1 MAICSVS
8 NVKIAGISAAIPEH
22 FRSRV
27 DDEAIFGKEVV
38 AKIQQHSGVLS
49 RPVTLSGLCA
59 SDLCFAAAERLLEN
73 LNWHRESI
81 DALIFVTQT
90 PDYVLPATS
99 CVLQERLGLTK
110 RCAAFDVNLGCSGYV
125 YGLWLAGQILAS
137 SSMGRVLLL
146 VGDTISR
153 IVSPM
158 DRAAAM
164 LFGDAGSATALEST
178 DDEAP
183 MLFELGTDGRGRDR
197 LIVPAG
203 SFRRPHTDLT
213 QRRTE
218 REGGAMRSDE
228 DLFMDGAEVFS
239 FAIREVAS
247 LIKNVLSHADWS
259 KESLDALILHQ
270 ANEFILQHLAKR
282 LGLPREKVP
291 STLENYGNTSSAS
304 IPLTMVV
311 SLGERL
317 KVSAQRLVLAGF
329 GVGWSWGA
337 VGLSCGPMS
346 IEGPLVVQD
355 EIIGKSEE
363 LRCD

>member
-1 MAICSVS
+1 MAICSVDK
-8 NVKIAGISAAIPEH
+8 VRIAGISVAIPEH

-27 DDEAIFGKEVV
+27 EDEAVFGKEIV
-38 AKIQQHSGVLS
+38 AKIQQHSGVLR
-49 RPVTLSGLCA
+49 RPATLSGLCT

-73 LNWHRESI
+73 LNWSRESV

-90 PDYVLPATS
+90 PDYLLPATS
-99 CVLQERLGLTK
+99 CVLQQRLGLAK
-110 RCAAFDVNLGCSGYV
+110 QCAAFDVNLGCSGYV

-137 SSMGRVLLL
+137 ASMRRVILL

-158 DRAAAM
+158 DRAAAL
-164 LFGDAGSATALEST
+164 LFGDAGTATALEKT
-178 DDEAP
+178 DDAAA
-183 MLFELGTDGRGRDR
+183 MAFELGTDGRGRDH

-203 SFRRPHTDLT
+203 SFRSPRTDFTLL
-213 QRRTE
+213 RTE
-218 REGGAMRSDE
+218 REGGNIRSDE

-239 FAIREVAS
+239 FTIREVAS
-247 LIKNVLSHADWS
+247 LIRSVLSQVGWS
-259 KESLDALILHQ
+259 KEFLDALVLHQ

-311 SLGERL
+311 SLGDRL
-317 KVSAQRLVLAGF
+317 KANAQRLVLAGF

-337 VGLSCGPMS
+337 VALSCGPVD
-346 IEGPLVVQD
+346 IIGPLRVA
-355 EIIGKSEE
+355 E
-363 LRCD
+363 

>member
-1 MAICSVS
+1 MATCSVC
-8 NVKIAGISAAIPEH
+8 NVRLAGISVAIPEH
-22 FRSRV
+22 FRSRAE
-27 DDEAIFGKEVV
+27 DEEDFGKEIV
-38 AKIQQHSGVLS
+38 AKIQQHSGVTR
-49 RPVTLSGLCA
+49 RPVSLNGLCA
-59 SDLCFAAAERLLEN
+59 SDLCFVAAERLLEN
-73 LNWHRESI
+73 LNWPRESV

-90 PDYVLPATS
+90 PDYLLPATS
-99 CVLQERLGLTK
+99 CVLQQRLSLAK

-125 YGLWLAGQILAS
+125 YGLWLAGQVLAS
-137 SSMGRVLLL
+137 AGMGRALLL

-158 DRAAAM
+158 DRASAM
-164 LFGDAGSATALEST
+164 LFGDAGSATALERT
-178 DDEAP
+178 DDASP
-183 MLFELGTDGRGRDR
+183 MLFELGSDGRGRDH

-203 SFRRPHTDLT
+203 SFRRPRTDLT

-218 REGGAMRSDE
+218 REGGAVRSDE

-239 FAIREVAS
+239 FAIREVTP
-247 LIKNVLSHADWS
+247 LIKSVLAQADWP
-259 KESLDALILHQ
+259 KESLDGLVLHQ

-282 LGLPREKVP
+282 LGMPREKVP

-317 KVSAQRLVLAGF
+317 KANAQRLVLAGF

-337 VGLSCGPMS
+337 VALSCGPMS
-346 IEGPLVVQD
+346 IEGPLVARD
-355 EIIGKSEE
+355 EIIGTPEE
-363 LRCD
+363 SSRD

>member
-8 NVKIAGISAAIPEH
+8 NVKVAGISVAIPEY

-27 DDEAIFGKEVV
+27 DDEAVFGAEIV
-38 AKIQQHSGVLS
+38 AKIRQHSGVS
-49 RPVTLSGLCA
+49 RRPVVPNGLCT
-59 SDLCFAAAERLLEN
+59 SDLCFAAAGRLLEE
-73 LNWHRESI
+73 LDWSRESI

-99 CVLQERLGLTK
+99 CVLQQRLKLGK
-110 RCAAFDVNLGCSGYV
+110 NCAAFDINLGCSGYV
-125 YGLWLAGQILAS
+125 YGLWLAGQILGSAS
-137 SSMGRVLLL
+137 MRRVLLL

-158 DRAAAM
+158 DRSTAL
-164 LFGDAGSATALEST
+164 LFGDAGTATGLERVDAAQT
-178 DDEAP
+178 
-183 MLFELGTDGRGRDR
+183 MGFELGSDGQGRDH

-203 SFRRPHTDLT
+203 SFRQPRTDLT
-213 QRRTE
+213 RNRTE
-218 REGGAMRSDE
+218 REGGNIRSDE
-228 DLFMDGAEVFS
+228 DLFMDGTEVFS
-239 FAIREVAS
+239 FTIREVVS
-247 LIKNVLSHADWS
+247 LIKRVLSQANWP
-259 KESLDALILHQ
+259 KESLDALVLHQ
-270 ANEFILQHLAKR
+270 ANEFILQHISKR

-317 KVSAQRLVLAGF
+317 RESPQRLVLAGF

-337 VGLSCGPMS
+337 VALTCGPMT
-346 IEGPLVVQD
+346 IAGPLPINDDMIARQ
-355 EIIGKSEE
+355 
-363 LRCD
+363 

>member
-8 NVKIAGISAAIPEH
+8 NAKIAGISVAIPEH

-27 DDEAIFGKEVV
+27 DDETVFGKEIV
-38 AKIQQHSGVLS
+38 AKIQQHSGVMR
-49 RPVTLSGLCA
+49 RPVTLGGLCA

-73 LNWHRESI
+73 LNWSRESI

-99 CVLQERLGLTK
+99 CTLQQRLGLTK
-110 RCAAFDVNLGCSGYV
+110 HCAAFDVNLGCSGYV

-137 SSMGRVLLL
+137 ASMRRTLLL

-158 DRAAAM
+158 DRGAAL
-164 LFGDAGSATALEST
+164 LFGDAGSATALERT

-183 MLFELGTDGRGRDR
+183 MLFELGTDGRGRDH

-213 QRRTE
+213 QLRTE

-239 FAIREVAS
+239 FAIREVAP
-247 LIKNVLSHADWS
+247 LIKNVLSQAGWS
-259 KESLDALILHQ
+259 KESLDALVLHQ
-270 ANEFILQHLAKR
+270 ANEFILQHVAKR

-291 STLENYGNTSSAS
+291 SSLENYGNTSSAS

-317 KVSAQRLVLAGF
+317 KASAQRLVLAGF

-337 VGLSCGPMS
+337 VALSCGPVD
-346 IEGPLVVQD
+346 IIGPLLIT
-355 EIIGKSEE
+355 E
-363 LRCD
+363 